1 MKRGLLIGVGAISGV
16 GAVLSITPPAFT
28 TSSSLGALGGIPQS
42 TGSVTT
48 GSSAT
53 PTQAAPQTQAATP
66 TQAATQAATP
76 AKTKKATSKATTKA
90 TTKKTPKATKTPAAV
105 KTGGATSTPTQAAAT
120 PTPTQA
126 AATPT
131 PTPTKTTPAPVK
143 TTAAPTGKSGTF
155 TGSAWSQNPYGTF
168 QMQIVVVNGRIT
180 DAHFVSLP
188 SDRRSQQIANF
199 AEPVLRQ
206 ETLAAQSSNINGVG
220 GASYTSYGW
229 YISLQSA
236 LKQAGM

>member
-42 TGSVTT
+42 TGAVTT

-53 PTQAAPQTQAATP
+53 PTQAAAQTQAATP

-76 AKTKKATSKATTKA
+76 ARTKKATSKATKKA
-90 TTKKTPKATKTPAAV
+90 TTKKTPKATKTPAAI
-105 KTGGATSTPTQAAAT
+105 KTGGSGQTATTPT

-143 TTAAPTGKSGTF
+143 TTAAPSGKSGTF
-155 TGSAWSQNPYGTF
+155 TGAAWSQNPYGTF

>member
-1 MKRGLLIGVGAISGV
+1 
-16 GAVLSITPPAFT
+16 
-28 TSSSLGALGGIPQS
+28 
-42 TGSVTT
+42 
-48 GSSAT
+48 
-53 PTQAAPQTQAATP
+53 
-66 TQAATQAATP
+66 
-76 AKTKKATSKATTKA
+76 
-90 TTKKTPKATKTPAAV
+90 
-105 KTGGATSTPTQAAAT
+105 
-120 PTPTQA
+120 
-126 AATPT
+126 
-131 PTPTKTTPAPVK
+131 
-143 TTAAPTGKSGTF
+143 
-155 TGSAWSQNPYGTF
+155 
-168 QMQIVVVNGRIT
+168 MQIVVVNGRIT